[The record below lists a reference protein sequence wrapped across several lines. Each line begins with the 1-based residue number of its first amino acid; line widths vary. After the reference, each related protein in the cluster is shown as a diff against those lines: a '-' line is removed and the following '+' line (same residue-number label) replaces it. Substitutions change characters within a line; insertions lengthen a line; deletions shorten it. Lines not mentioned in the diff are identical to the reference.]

1 MWTCWGIKFY
11 HQFFPLLGQHYRK
24 LVQVLDYPHIIP
36 LLEDWSFTMVQYSG
50 CCHDV
55 LFFPDGKPWR
65 RAKPGTGDAAA
76 ALVHAAGGMVLT

>member
-1 MWTCWGIKFY
+1 
-11 HQFFPLLGQHYRK
+11 
-24 LVQVLDYPHIIP
+24 
-36 LLEDWSFTMVQYSG
+36 MVQYSG